1 MIGSFFHLPKH
12 RRFSMPFRYYNPE
25 KEEMQERED
34 RIKKELGIHE
44 KKETGEN
51 YRPNIKGQFR
61 RSMNH
66 SSKSASDS
74 RRRSNTRLL
83 LLIVIISIA
92 AYLLFKF

>member
-1 MIGSFFHLPKH
+1 MIGSFFHSPKH

-25 KEEMQERED
+25 KEEMQDRED

-44 KKETGEN
+44 KKGTDSD
-51 YRPNIKGQFR
+51 YRPNIRGQFR
-61 RSMNH
+61 RAMNH
-66 SSKSASDS
+66 SSKTASGE

-83 LLIVIISIA
+83 LLIVIISLA